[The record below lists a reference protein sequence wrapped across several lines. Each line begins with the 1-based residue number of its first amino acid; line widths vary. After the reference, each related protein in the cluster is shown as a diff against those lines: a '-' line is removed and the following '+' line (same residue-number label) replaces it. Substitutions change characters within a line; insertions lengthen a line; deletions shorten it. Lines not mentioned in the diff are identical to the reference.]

1 MQTQGEQRVSA
12 GESCGSLGTLP
23 SEKGFNQQLLTGRAR
38 RKNERF
44 VHSTD
49 FSHSLGHADNSP
61 DPLPC
66 LMAQIGL
73 LPPATH
79 SPGRESPTN
88 IFISL
93 CCDPEACDHQEI
105 PQAHQRGGGLS
116 LPSQPVLGLA
126 RHFGLRGSCP
136 GGDMEFLDQSGPV
149 LPGSREFSELSA
161 SLGAAVTRAAV

>member
-79 SPGRESPTN
+79 SPGRESPRN

-105 PQAHQRGGGLS
+105 PQAHQRCWGWRTLS
-116 LPSQPVLGLA
+116 PLPA
-126 RHFGLRGSCP
+126 RAGFSSALWSP
-136 GGDMEFLDQSGPV
+136 WL
-149 LPGSREFSELSA
+149 LPRRRHGVFRPKWA
-161 SLGAAVTRAAV
+161 SFTRIKGI